1 ERNRDQSLT
10 QRGLNLSAQA
20 RAFSQHERE
29 LTANQSKPDSPGA
42 PNGQCDHRGGHS
54 VEPARLIEG
63 RSDRKVPCRRRRGP
77 RAVLG
82 VGLDPQPIV
91 ARRKVRVESLAAS
104 PRINPIR
111 IEAVEAVTESD
122 LVRGGKCERRI
133 ADPQAPCP
141 GRELGL
147 WCRTEPAL
155 VRYRSFNP
163 NRRSSESARGL
174 DGVYVDE
181 RQTTPTDE
189 PESAVRAANRSKA
202 PERSTGKAV
211 RRVVE
216 PVQNTIVGRDTR
228 SH

>member
-42 PNGQCDHRGGHS
+42 ANGQSDHRGGHS

-63 RSDRKVPCRRRRGP
+63 RADRKLPWRRRRGP

-82 VGLDPQPIV
+82 VGLDPESVV

-104 PRINPIR
+104 PRVNPIR

-122 LVRGGKCERRI
+122 LVRGGECERGVT
-133 ADPQAPCP
+133 DLQPPCT

-147 WCRTEPAL
+147 RCRAEPAL

-163 NRRSSESARGL
+163 NRRASESA
-174 DGVYVDE
+174 
-181 RQTTPTDE
+181 
-189 PESAVRAANRSKA
+189 
-202 PERSTGKAV
+202 
-211 RRVVE
+211 
-216 PVQNTIVGRDTR
+216 
-228 SH
+228 